1 MLLMSNNLIVERER
15 GLVELER
22 RIEEL
27 RQASAGQPLDMA
39 SEIGALEQ
47 KYQEILQEMFGTL
60 SPWEKVHMARHP
72 NRPTSLDYIS
82 RFDRF
87 DELHGDR
94 HFRDDPSI
102 VGGFA
107 RLRARDIMV
116 LGQQRG
122 RDTKENLRRNF
133 GMPAPEGYRKATRL
147 TKLASRLR
155 LPVVTFVDTKGADPG
170 ISSEEHAQS
179 EAIAIC
185 LQAFMTATVPIV
197 AAVIGEGGSGGALAL
212 AIADYVIMLEHSTYS
227 VASPEGCAAILWS
240 DASKAEEAAARLKLT
255 ADDLHRFGIVDEILP
270 EPLGGAHRNANEVVT
285 RTLDTVAATLARLT
299 AMTPATLMEQ
309 RYRKYRR
316 LGEWQAKAQEPVST
330 AR

>member
-1 MLLMSNNLIVERER
+1 MSNNLIVERER
-15 GLVELER
+15 SLVELER
-22 RIEEL
+22 RLSEL
-27 RQASAGQPLDMA
+27 REASAAQPLDMS

-47 KYQEILQEMFGTL
+47 KYQEILRERFGTL
-60 SPWEKVHMARHP
+60 TPWEKVHMARHP
-72 NRPTSLDYIS
+72 NRPTSLDYIA

-107 RLRARDIMV
+107 LLRGRAVM
-116 LGQQRG
+116 LMGQQRG

-147 TKLASRLR
+147 AKLAGRLR
-155 LPVVTFVDTKGADPG
+155 LPIVTLVDTKGADPG
-170 ISSEEHAQS
+170 ITSEEHAQS
-179 EAIAIC
+179 EAIAVC
-185 LQAFMTATVPIV
+185 LQAFSTVPVPIV
-197 AAVIGEGGSGGALAL
+197 ATVIGEGGSGGALAL
-212 AIADYVIMLEHSTYS
+212 AIADHVMMLEHSTYS

-255 ADDLHRFGIVDEILP
+255 ANDLERFGIVDEILP
-270 EPLGGAHRNANEVVT
+270 EPLGGAHRNAQDIVT
-285 RTLDTVAATLARLT
+285 RTLDAVDAALQHLT
-299 AMTPATLMEQ
+299 GLTGEMLLEQ

-316 LGEWQAKAQEPVST
+316 LGEWQAESLEPART

>member
-1 MLLMSNNLIVERER
+1 MSNNLIVERER
-15 GLVELER
+15 GLVQLER

-27 RQASAGQPLDMA
+27 RAASAAQPLDMS
-39 SEIGALEQ
+39 SEIAALEA
-47 KYQEILQEMFGTL
+47 KYQQILRELFGTL

-72 NRPTSLDYIS
+72 SRPTSLDYIS

-102 VGGFA
+102 VGGLAILHA
-107 RLRARDIMV
+107 RNVMV

-147 TKLASRLR
+147 TKLAARMR

-179 EAIAIC
+179 EAIAVC

-197 AAVIGEGGSGGALAL
+197 ATVIGEGGSGGALAL

-240 DASKAEEAAARLKLT
+240 DASKAEEAASRLKLT

-270 EPLGGAHRNANEVVT
+270 EPLGGAHRNANDVVT
-285 RTLDTVAATLARLT
+285 RTLDAVAAALARLS
-299 AMTPATLMEQ
+299 AMTPDALMEA

-316 LGEWQAKAQEPVST
+316 LGEWQTEAQEPVST

>member
-1 MLLMSNNLIVERER
+1 MSNNVIVEREK

-22 RIEEL
+22 RIVEL
-27 RQASAGQPLDMA
+27 REASAAQPLDMS
-39 SEIGALEQ
+39 SEVAALEQ
-47 KYQEILQEMFGTL
+47 KYRQILQEMFGAL

-72 NRPTSLDYIS
+72 ARPTSLDYIS

-94 HFRDDPSI
+94 HYRDDPSI

-107 RLRARDIMV
+107 LLRSRAVMV

-133 GMPAPEGYRKATRL
+133 GMPAPEGYRKASRL
-147 TKLASRLR
+147 ARLAERLR
-155 LPVVTFVDTKGADPG
+155 LPIVTFIDTKGADPG

-179 EAIAIC
+179 EAIATC
-185 LQAFMTATVPIV
+185 LQVFTTARVPIV
-197 AAVIGEGGSGGALAL
+197 ATIVGEGGSGGALAL
-212 AIADYVIMLEHSTYS
+212 GIADRVLMLEHSTYS

-240 DASKAEEAAARLKLT
+240 DAGKAEEAAARLKLT
-255 ADDLHRFGIVDEILP
+255 ADDLYRFGIVDEILP
-270 EPLGGAHRNANEVVT
+270 EPLGGAHRKAGEVVT
-285 RTLDTVAATLARLT
+285 RTLETIAGALTRLSELS
-299 AMTPATLMEQ
+299 PERLLEE

-316 LGEWQAKAQEPVST
+316 LGEWHAESLEPI
-330 AR
+330 ARTR